1 MSSVAIP
8 DHELL
13 RQIGRGGYGEVWLAR
28 NLMGVLRAVK
38 FVHRDSFESERPFER
53 EFEGIR
59 RYEPLSRSSPGLLPV
74 LHVGR
79 SEDGA
84 RFYYVMELADP
95 LEPQGSAVTEYEAA
109 TLRAWVAR
117 HGALT
122 PEQCVDVAVQLGGG
136 LLALHEAGLVHR
148 DVKPS
153 NVLFL
158 GGKARLG
165 DPGLVATSGEA
176 RSFVG
181 TEGYVPPEG
190 PGTVSADLFALGR
203 VLYEALTGRPPE
215 RFPEVPPEWV
225 RASDAPQRFELMELI
240 LKLADPRGAQRYPAA
255 ADFLADL
262 ALVRSGRSVRRL
274 RQMEQGARWLKR
286 LVPLTL
292 GAAVT
297 VAGWAVWLQRQ
308 ADWER
313 EQTRRV
319 ERAERSRRRE
329 LVNVYAVQS
338 MALRLSG
345 RFDRRTEA
353 LEAIRAA
360 AALDPDAA
368 QMLELRSQ
376 AAAAVA
382 LPEQRFLPAM
392 EWLARRDAM
401 GVAADASGRRVAVV
415 EGDSTVSIRK
425 LPEGEMETRLPAL
438 SRYPDEVVGFAP
450 GDRWIC
456 VRVGRENWLG
466 NLSGGRWVGPRPP
479 GCFLGAD
486 GGWIALTEA
495 GLEGVQASGDAITR
509 EWLGAVGILEVAAAD
524 PRGERVAVGGP
535 QGVWWWEADGGVA
548 SGRLNPGTRPTAL
561 AWSPSGRE
569 LAVGTERGDLVL
581 YRLPDPTIV
590 WQARGHGG
598 AIRRVMFH
606 PDEPMLGSVAED
618 DSVVWVETGGGRV
631 RGRMNAIGWG
641 IGWDAAGRLG
651 LVARG
656 DTLGWLEQRES
667 ETVTRVRMG
676 GSNTS
681 DGGVAFRPDGV
692 VVAGGH
698 WGLRAWN
705 ERAPKVWEE
714 LGGVAPFGVQFVPGK
729 EWMLSWDGARAMART
744 WSNGWAAVDVPEVRF
759 PGVVESVS
767 MSSDGQVAAWSHL
780 VEGEVWL
787 RRRGEDRLWARV
799 DSPKYVSVSGDG
811 HWLAVGSFAGQ
822 ALRVWHTSTN
832 QLRQAFRG
840 SRELR
845 PLLDPTGRWLAGVGP
860 RVLLWELPNDGG
872 ELRPVSLPE
881 DSPNAGYGSQ
891 TAAFSA
897 DGRRFACVLGDRRVH
912 VLGLPEGKPLLRLEG
927 GDSGRVLGVALS
939 ADGSRVAMTTT
950 EGDLEVWRIPELE
963 SALETLGLRP
973 GSPVTGA
980 TRE

>member
-1 MSSVAIP
+1 
-8 DHELL
+8 
-13 RQIGRGGYGEVWLAR
+13 
-28 NLMGVLRAVK
+28 
-38 FVHRDSFESERPFER
+38 VHRDSFESDRPFER

-59 RYEPLSRSSPGLLPV
+59 RYEPLSRSNPGLLPV

-79 SEDGA
+79 SEDGL

-95 LEPQGSAVTEYEAA
+95 LDPGGVDVVAYEAA

-117 HGALT
+117 RGALM
-122 PEQCVDVAVQLGGG
+122 PEQCVDVAGQLGAG

-215 RFPEVPPEWV
+215 RFPEVPSEWV
-225 RASDAPQRFELMELI
+225 RAVDAEARFELMELI
-240 LKLADPRGAQRYPAA
+240 LKLADPRGEQRYPAA

-262 ALVRSGRSVRRL
+262 ALLRSGRSVRRL
-274 RQMEQGARWLKR
+274 RRMEQGARWLKR

-292 GAAVT
+292 GAVVT

-319 ERAERSRRRE
+319 EAAERSRRRE
-329 LVNVYAVQS
+329 LVNVYAVQA

-345 RFDRRTEA
+345 RFDRRMEA
-353 LEAIRAA
+353 LEAIRSA
-360 AALDPDAA
+360 AALSPDSA
-368 QMLELRSQ
+368 QLLELRSQ

-382 LPEQRFLPAM
+382 LPEQRFLPAL

-401 GVAADASGRRVAVV
+401 GVTADTSGRRVAVV
-415 EGDSTVSIRK
+415 EADSSVSIRT
-425 LPEGEMETRLPAL
+425 LPEGTVETQLPAL
-438 SRYPDEVVGFAP
+438 SRYPDEVVGYAP

-456 VRVGRENWLG
+456 IRIGRENWLG
-466 NLSGGRWVGPRPP
+466 ELDSGTWVGPRPP

-486 GGWIALTEA
+486 GAWVGLTARGVEGWKAP
-495 GLEGVQASGDAITR
+495 GDPVAR
-509 EWLGAVGILEVAAAD
+509 EWLGAGGELEVAAAD
-524 PRGERVAVGGP
+524 PRGERVAVGGTL
-535 QGVWWWEADGGVA
+535 GVWWWESDGGLA
-548 SGRLNPGTRPTAL
+548 SGRLDPGVRPTAL
-561 AWSPSGRE
+561 AWSRSGRE
-569 LAVGTERGDLVL
+569 LAVGTERGDLLL
-581 YRLPDPTIV
+581 YRLPDPTVV
-590 WQARGHGG
+590 WQVRAHGG
-598 AIRRVMFH
+598 AIRRVTFH
-606 PDEPMLGSVAED
+606 PEEAMLGSVAED
-618 DSVVWVETGGGRV
+618 DSVVWVETVGGRV

-656 DTLGWLEQRES
+656 DTLGWVEQREP
-667 ETVTRVRMG
+667 EAVTRVRMG
-676 GSNTS
+676 ASNTS
-681 DGGVAFRPDGV
+681 DGGVGFVPDGG
-692 VVAGGH
+692 VVAGGP
-698 WGLRAWN
+698 WGLRAWS
-705 ERAPKVWEE
+705 EEAPEVWEE
-714 LGGVAPFGVQFVPGK
+714 LGGVAPFGVQFVPGPG
-729 EWMLSWDGARAMART
+729 WLMAWDGARVTARKRAP
-744 WSNGWAAVDVPEVRF
+744 GWAAWDVPEVRF
-759 PGVVESVS
+759 PRGVESLS
-767 MSSDGQVAAWSHL
+767 MSTDGQVAAWSHL
-780 VEGEVWL
+780 AEGEVWF
-787 RRRGEDRLWARV
+787 RRRGEDQLWARV

-811 HWLAVGSFAGQ
+811 NWLAVGSYAGQ
-822 ALRVWHTSTN
+822 SLRVWHTSTN
-832 QLRQAFRG
+832 QPREVFRG

-845 PLLDPTGRWLAGVGP
+845 PLLDPTGHWLAGVGP
-860 RVLLWELPNDGG
+860 RVRLWELPNDGG
-872 ELRPVSLPE
+872 ELRPVPLPE

-891 TAAFSA
+891 TVAFSA

-912 VLGLPEGKPLLRLEG
+912 VINLPEGTPVLRLEG

-939 ADGSRVAMTTT
+939 ADGSRVAWTTT
-950 EGDLEVWRIPELE
+950 EGDLEVWRLPELE
-963 SALETLGLRP
+963 LALSGLGLREGTP
-973 GSPVTGA
+973 PANVRR
-980 TRE
+980 TRD

>member
-95 LEPQGSAVTEYEAA
+95 LASEGSAVTEYEAA

-122 PEQCVDVAVQLGGG
+122 PEQCIDVAGQLGGG

-148 DVKPS
+148 DLKPS

-203 VLYEALTGRPPE
+203 VLYEALTGRSPE

-225 RASDAPQRFELMELI
+225 RASDAQQRFELMELI
-240 LKLADPRGAQRYPAA
+240 LKLADPRGTQRYPAA
-255 ADFLADL
+255 TDFLADL

-329 LVNVYAVQS
+329 LVNVYAVQA

-345 RFDRRTEA
+345 RFDRRAEA
-353 LEAIRAA
+353 IEAIRAA
-360 AALDPDAA
+360 AALDPDPA

-376 AAAAVA
+376 ASAAVA
-382 LPEQRFLPAM
+382 LPEQRFLPAL

-401 GVAADASGRRVAVV
+401 GVAADASGRRVAAV
-415 EGDSTVSIRK
+415 EGDSSVTIRT
-425 LPEGEMETRLPAL
+425 LPEGEIETRLPAL

-450 GDRWIC
+450 GDRWLC

-466 NLSGGRWVGPRPP
+466 DLALGTWAGPRLP
-479 GCFLGAD
+479 GCFLGVD
-486 GGWIALTEA
+486 GGWIVLTES
-495 GLEGVQASGDAITR
+495 GLKGVKASGEPITR
-509 EWLGAVGILEVAAAD
+509 EWLGTLGELEVAAAD
-524 PRGERVAVGGP
+524 PRGERVAAGGP
-535 QGVWWWEADGGVA
+535 QGVWWWESDGGLA

-561 AWSPSGRE
+561 AWSPSGHE
-569 LAVGTERGDLVL
+569 LVVGTERGDLLL
-581 YRLPDPTIV
+581 YRLPDPTVV
-590 WQARGHGG
+590 WQARAHGG
-598 AIRRVMFH
+598 AIRRVVFH
-606 PDEPMLGSVAED
+606 PDEPMVGSVAED

-681 DGGVAFRPDGV
+681 DGGVAFRPDGE

-729 EWMLSWDGARAMART
+729 GWLISWDGARVTART
-744 WSNGWAAVDVPEVRF
+744 WKNGWEVLDVPVIRF
-759 PGVVESVS
+759 PGVVESAS

-780 VEGEVWL
+780 EAGEVWL
-787 RRRGEDRLWARV
+787 RSRGEDRLWARM

-811 HWLAVGSFAGQ
+811 NWLAVGSFAGQ

-832 QLRQAFRG
+832 QLREVFRG

-860 RVLLWELPNDGG
+860 RVRLWELPDDGG
-872 ELRPVSLPE
+872 ALRPVSLPE

-897 DGRRFACVLGDRRVH
+897 DGRRFACVFGDRRVH
-912 VLGLPEGKPLLRLEG
+912 VLSLPEAKPLLRLEG

-939 ADGSRVAMTTT
+939 ADGTRVAMTTT

-963 SALETLGLRP
+963 SALQTLGLRP
-973 GSPVTGA
+973 GPRTSGA
-980 TRE
+980 MRE